1 MQEVGPLPKCFF
13 SEISGQGLILLAALT
28 VTKELKCVEDQLKIM
43 TLFLRD
49 VEVVQRAMLD
59 REGLAAVHACEVMKG
74 PFHWGIE
81 GFTCR

>member
-1 MQEVGPLPKCFF
+1 MQEVGPLHKRFF
-13 SEISGQGLILLAALT
+13 SEISGQGLTLLAALT

-59 REGLAAVHACEVMKG
+59 RQRFAAVHACEVMEV
-74 PFHWGIE
+74 PFHWRIE
-81 GFTCR
+81 GFAGR

>member
-1 MQEVGPLPKCFF
+1 MQEVGPLDKHFF
-13 SEISGQGLILLAALT
+13 SDISGQALTLLATLT

-59 REGLAAVHACEVMKG
+59 RQRFAAVHACEVMKV
-74 PFHWGIE
+74 PFHWRIE
-81 GFTCR
+81 GFAGR

>member
-1 MQEVGPLPKCFF
+1 MPKRFF

-49 VEVVQRAMLD
+49 VEVVQRAMFD
-59 REGLAAVHACEVMKG
+59 RQRFASVHACEVMKVS
-74 PFHWGIE
+74 FHWRIE

>member
-1 MQEVGPLPKCFF
+1 MQEVGPLHKRFL
-13 SEISGQGLILLAALT
+13 SEISGQALTLLAALT

-49 VEVVQRAMLD
+49 VEVVQRAMFDLQ
-59 REGLAAVHACEVMKG
+59 RFAAVHACEVMKV
-74 PFHWGIE
+74 PFHWRIE

>member
-1 MQEVGPLPKCFF
+1 MQEVGTLYKLFF
-13 SEISGQGLILLAALT
+13 REISGQGLTFLAALT
-28 VTKELKCVEDQLKIM
+28 QTKELKCVEDQLKMM

-59 REGLAAVHACEVMKG
+59 RQRFAAVHACEVMKVS
-74 PFHWGIE
+74 FHWGIE